1 MSAGTAAILG
11 CLPLPIDISRPLR
24 TRSEQVGLVEAV
36 RDAATH
42 EQETNALEWKGSLD
56 LSSKR
61 DLTKIVKAVL
71 SFANRQP
78 DEASRAFGGCAYLL
92 VGVGPGALAGVQPI
106 DAAKL
111 ESSLVPYIGRDVQW
125 RPDYVDVDGRSV
137 LVVAVEPPQWGEP
150 AHPVRKSFSD
160 GTNELLGDGDIF
172 VRHHASS
179 DPAKAT
185 DIDALSR
192 RAARTPGDE
201 LDVDVRMM
209 NETPLR
215 RLDLR
220 EESVQRFADERR
232 QIMLGPPSAL
242 DSLFSGILSFRAA
255 ESRTRADYEK
265 EVDKYAQELTE
276 KLPSVLAAR
285 SILMNVGRLGL
296 DVINETD
303 HPFARV
309 RVELLIPDDVRVC
322 VWKDEAQ
329 SENRHELPPSPVR
342 YGRGTQSRLGARTPG
357 SLIPDLV
364 SPLTSKPAW
373 VPTVGRS
380 GDKKTVVFADKDVRA
395 ESTAALPYVW
405 LIVDDKTPDVIP
417 IEWRATAHDAKKKV
431 RGTIDVA
438 VADEYVNTLVLLHS
452 DTEDDK

>member
-1 MSAGTAAILG
+1 
-11 CLPLPIDISRPLR
+11 
-24 TRSEQVGLVEAV
+24 VGLVEAV
-36 RDAATH
+36 RDAAPH

-61 DLTKIVKAVL
+61 DQTKIVKAVL

-92 VGVGPGALAGVQPI
+92 VGVEPGALAGIQPI

-111 ESSLVPYIGRDVQW
+111 ESSLVSYIGSDVQW

-137 LVVAVEPPQWGEP
+137 LVVAVEPPQWGGP

-160 GTNELLGDGDIF
+160 GAGELLSDGDIF

-192 RAARTPGDE
+192 RAARAPGDE
-201 LDVDVRMM
+201 LDVDVRLT

-220 EESVQRFADERR
+220 EESVQKFADERR
-232 QIMLGPPSAL
+232 QILLRSLSAPGSVYGGFPTGL
-242 DSLFSGILSFRAA
+242 VAGEFR
-255 ESRTRADYEK
+255 TKTDYQNQVE
-265 EVDKYAQELTE
+265 KYAQELTE

-285 SILMNVGRLGL
+285 SILMNVGRLEL
-296 DVINETD
+296 DIVNDTA

-309 RVELLIPDDVRVC
+309 RVELLIPDDVPVC
-322 VWKDEAQ
+322 VWQDEAQ
-329 SENRHELPPSPVR
+329 NDNRHELPPSPAP
-342 YGRGTQSRLGARTPG
+342 YGKGSRGHAGI
-357 SLIPDLV
+357 LIPDLV
-364 SPLTSKPAW
+364 SPFMTKPAW
-373 VPTVGRS
+373 VPSLGRS
-380 GDKKTVVFADKDVRA
+380 GDKRTVVFADKDVRA
-395 ESTAALPYVW
+395 ESTAELPYIW
-405 LIVDDKTPDVIP
+405 LIVDDKAPVVIP

-431 RGTIDVA
+431 RGTIDVK
-438 VADEYVNTLVLLHS
+438 VADEYVSTLVLLHT
-452 DTEDDK
+452 DTDDEK